1 MSSGGQLR
9 ERAYEKEGPSEIEA
23 KEKTEKWNNE
33 QKNIFNILTKNDT
46 PFSFLSILRNFM
58 ILVWL
63 FEIERDITNAQIGDY
78 KKETNQKK

>member
-33 QKNIFNILTKNDT
+33 QKKYIQHINKNDT

-63 FEIERDITNAQIGDY
+63 FEIEREI
-78 KKETNQKK
+78 